1 MKQILLYAKLQLFHL
16 LKKYSRIIMNILCVI
31 LCVIHNNKQTKRVPD
46 RQRILWKRVIH
57 LVRTQNFP
65 KN

>member
-1 MKQILLYAKLQLFHL
+1 MRFAVHNQGLHELPFKIILK
-16 LKKYSRIIMNILCVI
+16 NG
-31 LCVIHNNKQTKRVPD
+31 
-46 RQRILWKRVIH
+46 VIH

>member
-1 MKQILLYAKLQLFHL
+1 
-16 LKKYSRIIMNILCVI
+16 MNILCVI

>member
-1 MKQILLYAKLQLFHL
+1 MPDVGDNYLKGKKGGLQE
-16 LKKYSRIIMNILCVI
+16 I
-31 LCVIHNNKQTKRVPD
+31 
-46 RQRILWKRVIH
+46 IH

>member
-1 MKQILLYAKLQLFHL
+1 MSDKVTAS
-16 LKKYSRIIMNILCVI
+16 KK
-31 LCVIHNNKQTKRVPD
+31 TKKTKW
-46 RQRILWKRVIH
+46 IGTIH